1 MARLQTELLPLAPLL
16 RVHPGSL
23 NRMSPRPSA
32 ETVRGRMPR
41 LGWTRLGWIG
51 ATAILLGVVAVS
63 DAFGC
68 PNCKDA
74 VAGADPEAMNLARGY
89 FYSILIMLAMPF
101 ALVGS
106 FGAYVWRE
114 MRRQQQAGTGVSNPP
129 RP

>member
-1 MARLQTELLPLAPLL
+1 MRRMLLTLTVLA
-16 RVHPGSL
+16 
-23 NRMSPRPSA
+23 
-32 ETVRGRMPR
+32 
-41 LGWTRLGWIG
+41 
-51 ATAILLGVVAVS
+51 VAFVAAS
-63 DAFGC
+63 QAFGC

-114 MRRQQQAGTGVSNPP
+114 MRRQQRAGIGATNQP